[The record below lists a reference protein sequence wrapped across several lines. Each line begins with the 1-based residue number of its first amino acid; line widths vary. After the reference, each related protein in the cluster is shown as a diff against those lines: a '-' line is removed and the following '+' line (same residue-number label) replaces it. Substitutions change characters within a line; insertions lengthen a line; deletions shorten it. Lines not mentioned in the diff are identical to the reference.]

1 MRKSKLE
8 FEISNSMKLAGLL
21 IFSLYLGGLF
31 YIVFFAWNHGS
42 SFGAMGP
49 GGRNYNLEPGLSIE
63 RILLYSPNSR
73 DPIRILG
80 GNILMFVPF
89 GMLLPFVVA
98 AFSKKVLAIWQVIL
112 ASALLSLFI
121 EVNQYLF
128 TFRVANVDDVIL
140 NSLGGL
146 IGAVVFSIFKS
157 RFMYHHKP

>member
-8 FEISNSMKLAGLL
+8 IEMSSSMKYTGLL
-21 IFSLYLGGLF
+21 LFILYLGVLF

-42 SFGAMGP
+42 SFGPMGP

-63 RILLYSPNSR
+63 RILLYSPDST

-89 GMLLPFVVA
+89 GMLFPFVVS
-98 AFSKKVLAIWQVIL
+98 AFSKKQLSIWQIIV

-121 EVNQYLF
+121 EVNQFLF
-128 TFRVANVDDVIL
+128 TLRVANVDDVIL
-140 NSLGGL
+140 NSLGGM
-146 IGAVVFSIFKS
+146 IGAVVYFIFKS
-157 RFMYHHKP
+157 RLTKDHQA